1 MTAFPRIQK
10 PARLLGRWTARL
22 VLLALAAL
30 VVGALAVVV
39 IAPRAVHGAALTVLT
54 GSMTPEIPVG
64 SVVIVRPVDPRVLRP
79 GDVATYQP
87 KESEEAYITH
97 RITAVNDDPE
107 GLSFTFK
114 GDANRG
120 PDLNAVPARAVRGE
134 VWFHVPYLGAI
145 RDALHGKGGISL
157 VAMLGLAA
165 YALSQL
171 SGGLR
176 DRRAGRAGSKSL
188 SVPAFTVEQTLI
200 LVELEPRT
208 GNPLNSAKL
217 AREWDALI
225 LPTDGANVTFLV
237 APGPH
242 AVASTIEMVTQ
253 EDPVRLQLWTSPTVL
268 RGPDGS
274 YASETELTHA
284 TT

>member
-1 MTAFPRIQK
+1 VT
-10 PARLLGRWTARL
+10 
-22 VLLALAAL
+22 VLL
-30 VVGALAVVV
+30 
-39 IAPRAVHGAALTVLT
+39 PRAIHGSALTVLT

-87 KESEEAYITH
+87 KKGEDAFITH
-97 RITAVNDDPE
+97 RIIAVNDHAE

-120 PDLNAVPARAVRGE
+120 PDLKPVPAGAVRGE

-171 SGGLR
+171 AGGLR
-176 DRRAGRAGSKSL
+176 ERRANRTEPNSFSG
-188 SVPAFTVEQTLI
+188 PAFAIEQALI
-200 LVELEPRT
+200 LVELEPT
-208 GNPLNSAKL
+208 PDTSLDPGSL
-217 AREWDALI
+217 AQEWDALQ
-225 LPTDGANVTFLV
+225 LPPRGSSVRLLI
-237 APGPH
+237 APPPQ
-242 AVASTIEMVTQ
+242 AVASTIELLSQ
-253 EDPVRLQLWTSPTVL
+253 LDPLRLQVWTGPTVV
-268 RGPDGS
+268 RGTDSSHAPTGV
-274 YASETELTHA
+274 EMELTHA